1 MADPELTE
9 EQIDTLIGLVDLNIH
24 DPDEK
29 AGLEAALQAAKENQH
44 QKTAVAAA
52 RTLLSNYPEQ
62 FNRAYSS
69 TSSDDS
75 GVTVEVTVKPGR
87 IKP

>member
-9 EQIDTLIGLVDLNIH
+9 AQIDTLIGLVNLNIH

-29 AGLEAALQAAKENQH
+29 AELEAALQTAKENQQ

-69 TSSDDS
+69 TSNDDP

>member
-9 EQIDTLIGLVDLNIH
+9 ERIDSLIESVDLHI
-24 DPDEK
+24 PEDERNDFK
-29 AGLEAALQAAKENQH
+29 TALQIAKEHQQ

-52 RTLLSNYPEQ
+52 KALLSNYPEQ

-69 TSSDDS
+69 SDDS
-75 GVTVEVTVKPGR
+75 GVTVEVTTTVKPGK